1 MKRTPAESAVRN
13 VIGWRQRLSRL
24 RGDAVRFDLRAYD
37 APLAEVNT
45 LEERLRKCRD
55 SELAALGAEI
65 RAAAAAALPRQS
77 VRPRAYALVR
87 EAARRTLG
95 LRPFDVQIVA
105 ALAMDD
111 GAVVE
116 MQTGEGKTLAAVMPA
131 ALNALTGRGVHVLT
145 FNDYLAE
152 RDAAWM
158 GPVYGALGLTARHVQ
173 QGMTPAARREAYAA
187 DVTYVTAKE
196 AGFDHLRDLLAV
208 DPRDIVHRPF
218 HFAILDE
225 ADSLMIDEARVPLV
239 IAGSVDRVDSSAASL
254 AALVR
259 SLERGVHFDTDEYER
274 DVELTDEGT
283 AHVEKALGC
292 GNLHDEKNYRLLTGL
307 NCALHALVLLRR
319 DVDYIVRSGRIELVD
334 EFTGRVVDD
343 RHWPDGLQAA
353 LEAKEGIRRSSDGC
367 VLDSLTLQHF
377 LRGYP
382 RVCGMTGTARDAAW
396 ELQQTYGV
404 EVVVIPT
411 NRPAIRIDQP
421 DVVFTHREAKERAV
435 VDEIR
440 RAATSGRPVLVGT
453 FTIEESERLAA
464 HVRSA
469 GLACEV
475 LNARNDAAEAR
486 IVAKAGAPGAITIAT
501 NMAGRGTDVR
511 LGGEDEAE
519 HDRVAALGGLY
530 VIGTNRHES
539 HRVDLQL
546 RGRAG
551 RQGDPGESRFFLSLD
566 DDLMVKFGVRNLIPQ
581 RFIPT
586 RVGCTNRQPCRSAR
600 GCAHAANHRGSEHRD
615 PPDTWPI
622 RGGHREAA
630 HAGDGATH
638 RPSRRSRSS
647 GRVEG
652 QRKARRARGRGGNR
666 GGRRRRTRRHAP
678 SHRSGMAGASRI
690 LRRPARRDSPRPAR
704 RPRSAHAI
712 LGGSDPIVCLVR
724 RGSRRGSPG
733 RSGTC
738 LPQRR
743 VDRPDAN
750 RHQRAVIHLDVSRQ
764 RRSIPQP
771 DWRDADRPRRQDGR
785 HILGGGN
792 DAAVDR
798 VGARRQVVRTTGATT
813 LIMSRALE
821 GLLHWRGGGPH
832 NRLHRRPKYRGRE
845 TFVSESPFSKCLT
858 PSQGP
863 GRLGPPQHQKGILMI
878 KKMALFMAH
887 FLALPVLAA
896 AQDVNTV
903 KSDACSRQHR
913 RDRVG
918 ELEAVRNP

>member
-1 MKRTPAESAVRN
+1 MKRTPAESTVRN
-13 VIGWRQRLSRL
+13 EIGWRQRLSRL

-37 APLAEVNT
+37 APLAEINT

-55 SELAALGAEI
+55 SELAAFGAEI

-158 GPVYGALGLTARHVQ
+158 GPVYGALGLTARHVH

-187 DVTYVTAKE
+187 AVTYVTAKE

-208 DPRDIVHRPF
+208 DPRDIVHRPL

-225 ADSLMIDEARVPLV
+225 ADSLMIDEARAPLV
-239 IAGSVDRVDSSAASL
+239 IAGSVDRIDSSAASL

-274 DVELTDEGT
+274 DVELTDDGA

-307 NCALHALVLLRR
+307 NCALHARVLLRR

-353 LEAKEGIRRSSDGC
+353 LEAKEGIGRSSDGC

-411 NRPAIRIDQP
+411 NRPAIRIDHP

-464 HVRSA
+464 QVRSV

-475 LNARNDAAEAR
+475 LNAHNDAAEAR

-566 DDLMVKFGVRNLIPQ
+566 DDLMVKFGVRNLIPERFLPPRSDAPIENPVVRREIARTQ
-581 RFIPT
+581 RIIEGQNIEIRRT
-586 RVGCTNRQPCRSAR
+586 LGRYAGVNERQHTLVMERRTGLLSGAAAPDVWRAS
-600 GCAHAANHRGSEHRD
+600 GKHAALVAAAGTGAVEAAERAVTLHHIDRAWREHLAFCADLREG
-615 PPDTWPI
+615 I
-622 RGGHREAA
+622 HLVRLGGHDPLTRFSEEAIRSFA
-630 HAGDGATH
+630 SFDEEVDAAVLADLEHVSLNGGSIELTRIGIKGPSSTWTYLVNDDPFRNQIGAMLTG
-638 RPSRRSRSS
+638 PGSRTVATYSAAVMMPLLIAWAL
-647 GRVEG
+647 VERLVG
-652 QRKARRARGRGGNR
+652 RRAR
-666 GGRRRRTRRHAP
+666 RR
-678 SHRSGMAGASRI
+678 
-690 LRRPARRDSPRPAR
+690 
-704 RPRSAHAI
+704 
-712 LGGSDPIVCLVR
+712 
-724 RGSRRGSPG
+724 
-733 RSGTC
+733 
-738 LPQRR
+738 
-743 VDRPDAN
+743 
-750 RHQRAVIHLDVSRQ
+750 
-764 RRSIPQP
+764 
-771 DWRDADRPRRQDGR
+771 
-785 HILGGGN
+785 
-792 DAAVDR
+792 
-798 VGARRQVVRTTGATT
+798 
-813 LIMSRALE
+813 
-821 GLLHWRGGGPH
+821 
-832 NRLHRRPKYRGRE
+832 
-845 TFVSESPFSKCLT
+845 
-858 PSQGP
+858 
-863 GRLGPPQHQKGILMI
+863 
-878 KKMALFMAH
+878 
-887 FLALPVLAA
+887 
-896 AQDVNTV
+896 
-903 KSDACSRQHR
+903 
-913 RDRVG
+913 
-918 ELEAVRNP
+918 